1 MKIRQM
7 AAAVGLC
14 VAMLPASAMMYPLQ
28 QDAGSIAPGGAGQQP
43 APSSATPPP
52 ATASTTQQPE
62 PQGAAPL
69 RVMVGK
75 SLLINTTERLKR
87 VSVTDPAVAD
97 ALVVTP
103 TQILV
108 HGRAPGEVSLLI
120 WDELERSRSFDL
132 RVDVDVSAAAEEE
145 RRVFPDEQITVT
157 PSRSAIVLSGH
168 VSTEDVAK
176 KAGMIA
182 EAYSRNV
189 VNVLSFGPVGA
200 QEILLEVKFAEV
212 DRSAL
217 MQLGINVFSTGG
229 GNTIGRTTTGQFGST
244 SFGNITDSGSGTNTT
259 TTVGD
264 LMNIFLFRPDI
275 QVGTVIR
282 ALQTKNLLQILA
294 EPNLIAVNGKEASF
308 LAGGEFPF
316 PIVQPGQGFTA
327 VTISFK
333 EFGVKLKFTPVIM
346 PNGNIHLRVVPEVST
361 LDFANALVISG
372 FTIPALSTR
381 RADTEFELQDGQ
393 SFVIAGLLDNR
404 VTNIVNKVP
413 GLGDI
418 PVLGNLFRSK
428 SFQKSNAE
436 LMVLCTA
443 RRVSP
448 GMQPPT
454 GPKNPEPFLQPDK
467 FDNKKPAEEKK

>member
-28 QDAGSIAPGGAGQQP
+28 QDAGSTAPGGAGQQP

-145 RRVFPDEQITVT
+145 RRVFPDEQIAVT

-176 KAGMIA
+176 RAGMIA
-182 EAYSRNV
+182 DAYSKNV
-189 VNVLSFGPVGA
+189 VNVLTFGPVGA
-200 QEILLEVKFAEV
+200 QEVLLEVKFAEV
-212 DRSAL
+212 DRSVVN
-217 MQLGINVFSTGG
+217 QLGVNLFDLGR
-229 GNTIGRTTTGQFGST
+229 GNTIALTQTGQFGSLQVHNT
-244 SFGNITDSGSGTNTT
+244 AQTT
-259 TTVGD
+259 TTSGTGANSTSTTTTTATPPVVD
-264 LMNIFLFRPDI
+264 ISDFLNF
-275 QVGTVIR
+275 
-282 ALQTKNLLQILA
+282 
-294 EPNLIAVNGKEASF
+294 F
-308 LAGGEFPF
+308 
-316 PIVQPGQGFTA
+316 
-327 VTISFK
+327 VT
-333 EFGVKLKFTPVIM
+333 
-346 PNGNIHLRVVPEVST
+346 
-361 LDFANALVISG
+361 
-372 FTIPALSTR
+372 
-381 RADTEFELQDGQ
+381 
-393 SFVIAGLLDNR
+393 
-404 VTNIVNKVP
+404 
-413 GLGDI
+413 
-418 PVLGNLFRSK
+418 RSD
-428 SFQKSNAE
+428 
-436 LMVLCTA
+436 V
-443 RRVSP
+443 
-448 GMQPPT
+448 
-454 GPKNPEPFLQPDK
+454 
-467 FDNKKPAEEKK
+467 

>member
-1 MKIRQM
+1 
-7 AAAVGLC
+7 
-14 VAMLPASAMMYPLQ
+14 MLPASAMMYPLQ
-28 QDAGSIAPGGAGQQP
+28 QDAGSTAPGGAGQQP